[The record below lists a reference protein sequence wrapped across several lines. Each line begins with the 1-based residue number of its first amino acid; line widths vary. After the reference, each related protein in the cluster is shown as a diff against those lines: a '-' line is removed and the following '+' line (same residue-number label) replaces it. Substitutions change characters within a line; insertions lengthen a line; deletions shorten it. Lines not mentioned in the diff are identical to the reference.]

1 MVWSK
6 PLEKTTKIPKNLAD
20 SDSYNNSENGDSN
33 YSVAF
38 YDDYGN
44 AFYYYTEEFYEDK
57 NDYKGD
63 TLTNESEDQFIVV
76 MLVNKANSSTQVTD
90 SMKENGIIED
100 PELSEIA
107 KATEETKGG
116 LISDFSL
123 WFKSPKKVPNLD
135 PKHLLRKCSG
145 TFFWRF
151 EPK

>member
-20 SDSYNNSENGDSN
+20 SDSYNNSENSDSN

-135 PKHLLRKCSG
+135 LEHLLRRCSG
-145 TFFWRF
+145 S
-151 EPK
+151 

>member
-20 SDSYNNSENGDSN
+20 SDSYNNSENSDSN

-76 MLVNKANSSTQVTD
+76 MLVNKANSSTEVTD
-90 SMKENGIIED
+90 STKENGIIED
-100 PELSEIA
+100 PEVSEIA
-107 KATEETKGG
+107 KATEEPKGG
-116 LISDFSL
+116 LIPDFSL
-123 WFKSPKKVPNLD
+123 WLKSPKKVQNLD
-135 PKHLLRKCSG
+135 PEHLLKRCLQS
-145 TFFWRF
+145 
-151 EPK
+151 

>member
-76 MLVNKANSSTQVTD
+76 MLVNKANSSTEVTD
-90 SMKENGIIED
+90 STKENGIIED
-100 PELSEIA
+100 PEVSEIA

-123 WFKSPKKVPNLD
+123 CFKSPKKVPNLS
-135 PKHLLRKCSG
+135 KKEC
-145 TFFWRF
+145 TK
-151 EPK
+151 E

>member
-20 SDSYNNSENGDSN
+20 SDSYNNSENSDSN

-90 SMKENGIIED
+90 SMKEN
-100 PELSEIA
+100 
-107 KATEETKGG
+107 
-116 LISDFSL
+116 
-123 WFKSPKKVPNLD
+123 
-135 PKHLLRKCSG
+135 
-145 TFFWRF
+145 
-151 EPK
+151 

>member
-1 MVWSK
+1 MVRSK
-6 PLEKTTKIPKNLAD
+6 PLEKTTNIPKNLAD
-20 SDSYNNSENGDSN
+20 SDSYNNSENSDSN

-135 PKHLLRKCSG
+135 PEHLLRRCPG
-145 TFFWRF
+145 ILLRF

>member
-20 SDSYNNSENGDSN
+20 SDSYNNSENSDSN

-76 MLVNKANSSTQVTD
+76 MLVNKANSSTEVTD
-90 SMKENGIIED
+90 STKENGIIED

-135 PKHLLRKCSG
+135 PEHLLRRCSG
-145 TFFWRF
+145 S
-151 EPK
+151 

>member
-1 MVWSK
+1 MLWSK

-20 SDSYNNSENGDSN
+20 SDSFNSENGDSN

-38 YDDYGN
+38 YDEYGN

-76 MLVNKANSSTQVTD
+76 MLVNKANSSTEVTD
-90 SMKENGIIED
+90 STKENGIIED
-100 PELSEIA
+100 PEVSEIT

-116 LISDFSL
+116 LISGFSL
-123 WFKSPKKVPNLD
+123 WLKSPKKVPNLD
-135 PKHLLRKCSG
+135 PEHLLRRCSG
-145 TFFWRF
+145 S
-151 EPK
+151 

>member
-1 MVWSK
+1 MVRSK
-6 PLEKTTKIPKNLAD
+6 PLEKTTNIPKNLAD
-20 SDSYNNSENGDSN
+20 SDSYNNSENSDSN

-135 PKHLLRKCSG
+135 LEHLLRRCSG
-145 TFFWRF
+145 S
-151 EPK
+151 

>member
-20 SDSYNNSENGDSN
+20 SDSYNSENDDSN

-44 AFYYYTEEFYEDK
+44 AFYYYTEDFYEDK

-76 MLVNKANSSTQVTD
+76 MLVNKANSSTEVTD
-90 SMKENGIIED
+90 STKENGIIED
-100 PELSEIA
+100 PEVSEIA
-107 KATEETKGG
+107 KATEDTKGD
-116 LISDFSL
+116 LISDFS
-123 WFKSPKKVPNLD
+123 
-135 PKHLLRKCSG
+135 
-145 TFFWRF
+145 FWLK
-151 EPK
+151 PPIL

>member
-20 SDSYNNSENGDSN
+20 SDSYNNSENSDSN

-76 MLVNKANSSTQVTD
+76 MLVNKANSSTEVTD
-90 SMKENGIIED
+90 STKKNGIIED
-100 PELSEIA
+100 PEVSEIA

-123 WFKSPKKVPNLD
+123 WFKSPKNMAP
-135 PKHLLRKCSG
+135 
-145 TFFWRF
+145 FFLRF

>member
-76 MLVNKANSSTQVTD
+76 MLVNKANSSTEVTD
-90 SMKENGIIED
+90 STKENGIIED
-100 PELSEIA
+100 PEVSEIA

-123 WFKSPKKVPNLD
+123 SLKSPKKIPNLD
-135 PKHLLRKCSG
+135 PEHLLRRCSG
-145 TFFWRF
+145 S
-151 EPK
+151 

>member
-20 SDSYNNSENGDSN
+20 SNSYNNSENSDSN

-76 MLVNKANSSTQVTD
+76 MLVNKANSSTEVTD
-90 SMKENGIIED
+90 STKENGIIED
-100 PELSEIA
+100 PEVSEIA

-123 WFKSPKKVPNLD
+123 SLKSPKKIPNLD
-135 PKHLLRKCSG
+135 PEHLLRRCS
-145 TFFWRF
+145 
-151 EPK
+151 ES

>member
-20 SDSYNNSENGDSN
+20 SDSYNNSENSDSN

-63 TLTNESEDQFIVV
+63 KLTNESEDQFIVV
-76 MLVNKANSSTQVTD
+76 MLVNKANSSTEVTD
-90 SMKENGIIED
+90 STKENGIIED
-100 PELSEIA
+100 PEVSEIA

-135 PKHLLRKCSG
+135 PEHVLRRCSG
-145 TFFWRF
+145 S
-151 EPK
+151 